1 MQAKGKENLL
11 NRNQKPQGA
20 PPASCLLISKSLT
33 SLPKAQENSSSVT
46 IHSIQQLVSQPNGW
60 LHHHQTILSSIDHF
74 LERHERARDDLGEG
88 STSSFSSLPHCVAE
102 IKCFV
107 AALLITPNQP
117 IEQPIMVKV
126 VQGLL
131 KLIKVLFH
139 LEENRK
145 ALDDQAMELLV
156 KALQHH
162 LRQHQWRLASEL
174 CSLFINA
181 CHEAI
186 PRLVS
191 MIGHQDETVS
201 SRVMGTLHNLSVDM
215 ASLAPILNSDDCL
228 ANRLLTSLTNKAN
241 GNRESDDGDS
251 DDDLCE
257 MTLGTIQNLLR
268 DSQFYEEMV
277 MKDGL
282 EIILQLLSH
291 SETSCQVAALSVVLS
306 LLNGNRAFDQH
317 RELIDTMLAEMI
329 ALGSIHSSLFDPA
342 ARLFSLT

>member
-1 MQAKGKENLL
+1 
-11 NRNQKPQGA
+11 
-20 PPASCLLISKSLT
+20 
-33 SLPKAQENSSSVT
+33 
-46 IHSIQQLVSQPNGW
+46 
-60 LHHHQTILSSIDHF
+60 
-74 LERHERARDDLGEG
+74 
-88 STSSFSSLPHCVAE
+88 
-102 IKCFV
+102 
-107 AALLITPNQP
+107 
-117 IEQPIMVKV
+117 MVKV

-181 CHEAI
+181 CHEVSNVEMLIECDGWKSFLSILYHPACIRDYKLLASAVGCLQAICYLPLGRHLIRQDEKAI